1 MTAVTIS
8 LDAALLKAIER
19 HVAPRDREEVIADI
33 RHERLAREAHSGA
46 EAGKMY
52 LRRVIASLQ
61 SGDDE

>member
-1 MTAVTIS
+1 MTAVAIS

-19 HVAPRDREEVIADI
+19 HVVPRDREEVIADI
-33 RHERLAREAHSGA
+33 RRERLAREAHSGA

-52 LRRVIASLQ
+52 VRRVIASLQ